1 METIVANFIKKH
13 SSYSLPELALLLS
26 KKPELPKDFIIKQ
39 INGSQKAKAKL
50 SFLLDFPDFIY
61 PSPTRFS
68 QASSSKTGKY
78 KSHLLQFN
86 TVLDLSGGMGIDS
99 YFFSQQAKQVD
110 YVELSENL
118 VETVNENLK
127 TLKTFNI
134 TCHAAKAE
142 EFIVQTKKQFD
153 LIYIDPDR
161 RSAKEKAFKI
171 EDCEPNV
178 AELMPHIWKKTEHCL
193 IKLSPMLDIK
203 QALTQLPFCKEVHVV
218 SVHNDC
224 KELLFLL
231 KKDFMGQPTIHCVN
245 LVKNESEKFDF
256 NFEQEQHEQN
266 SIREVGMFLYEPNAS
281 ILKAGAFKSIGAQ
294 LHLNKIA
301 TNTHLYTSSE
311 LLRTFPGRK
320 LKVVQVAKP
329 QKGLIQRANVVCRN
343 FNMKPELL
351 KKKYKIKDGGNQ
363 FLYAFSLEDGKKVFV
378 LAELA

>member
-1 METIVANFIKKH
+1 LETLVANFIKKH
-13 SSYSLPELALLLS
+13 NSCSLPELALLLS
-26 KKPELPKDFIIKQ
+26 KKPELPKEFIINQ

-50 SFLLDFPDFIY
+50 PFLLNFPDFIF
-61 PSPTRFS
+61 PSPIRFS

-78 KSHLLQFN
+78 KSHLLNFN

-110 YVELSENL
+110 YVELNENL
-118 VETVNENLK
+118 VETVNENIK
-127 TLKTFNI
+127 TLKAFNI

-231 KKDFMGQPTIHCVN
+231 KKDFTGQPTIHCVN

-266 SIREVGMFLYEPNAS
+266 SIREVGKFLYEPNAS

-311 LLRTFPGRK
+311 LLGTFPGRK
-320 LKVVQVAKP
+320 LKVIQVAKP